1 MPTTVPTTTIT
12 QRPVINTNN
21 NGLTVNV
28 SAGNNQGINFASR
41 DVNIT
46 VISNS
51 STTQHVNVSIIN
63 VTPLP
68 PAPSNYSVLLAFN
81 ISAPGAS
88 MLNVTLHYGCSEPS
102 SRIVPYIYRNSA
114 WQEIEPFSV
123 NVSACTI
130 SFSMPAD
137 PIVGVFSTP
146 TPTTTTTMQTTVP
159 TTSATY
165 TSTIVQAPATQSNTP
180 MYAAVAVVIILAVVV
195 AAYLSLRKKGRR

>member
-1 MPTTVPTTTIT
+1 
-12 QRPVINTNN
+12 
-21 NGLTVNV
+21 
-28 SAGNNQGINFASR
+28 
-41 DVNIT
+41 
-46 VISNS
+46 
-51 STTQHVNVSIIN
+51 
-63 VTPLP
+63 
-68 PAPSNYSVLLAFN
+68 
-81 ISAPGAS
+81 